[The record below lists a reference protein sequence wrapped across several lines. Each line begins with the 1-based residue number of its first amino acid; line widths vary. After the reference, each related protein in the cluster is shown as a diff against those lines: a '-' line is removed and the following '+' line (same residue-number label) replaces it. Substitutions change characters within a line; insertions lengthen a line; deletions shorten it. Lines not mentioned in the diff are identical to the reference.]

1 MTSIQFIVDE
11 IKKVYVMKTEHAFDT
26 YFFKETIDI
35 DNIGEFAC
43 SVSLKLDWENWVLCA
58 NENYFVLEIDDDKYI
73 VVYFADDRHDN
84 STEFVIRR
92 CNNIEEYNDAI
103 LAIS

>member
-11 IKKVYVMKTEHAFDT
+11 IKKVYIMKTEHSFDT

-43 SVSLKLDWENWVLCA
+43 SVSLNLDWENWVLCA
-58 NENYFVLEIDDDKYI
+58 NKNYFVLEIDDKYMI
-73 VVYFADDRHDN
+73 VYFADDRQDN
-84 STEFVIRR
+84 ATEFVIRR
-92 CNNIEEYNDAI
+92 CNNMEEYIDAI